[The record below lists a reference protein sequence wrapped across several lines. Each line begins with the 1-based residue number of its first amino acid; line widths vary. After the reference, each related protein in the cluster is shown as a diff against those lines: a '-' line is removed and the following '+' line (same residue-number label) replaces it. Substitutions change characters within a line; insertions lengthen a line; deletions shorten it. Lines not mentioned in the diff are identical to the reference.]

1 MKAMFLLVAVVLAAA
16 GAARAGNPIQSPPV
30 VVRIADPPTFLVPT
44 PQCPAERSHVQLLS
58 PDGHQLGTSLLCVQ
72 TASFDESTATFTEIG
87 TLTLYVPGGKFET
100 AVTIID
106 DFTGFPFLTQTLT
119 GLVTGGSGT
128 YLGATG
134 SITGG
139 GTILFGADGPQPDLT
154 FIVALD

>member
-1 MKAMFLLVAVVLAAA
+1 MKTTFLLVAAVLATA
-16 GAARAGNPIQSPPV
+16 GAAQAGNLIQSSPV

-58 PDGHQLGTSLLCVQ
+58 PEGHQLGTSLLCVQ
-72 TASFDESTATFTEIG
+72 AANFDESTATFTEIG
-87 TLTLYVPGGKFET
+87 TLTLYVPGGKLET

-106 DFTGFPFLTQTLT
+106 DFTGFPVLTQTLT
-119 GLVTGGSGT
+119 GSVTGGSGT

-154 FIVALD
+154 FTVALD